1 MDGATPIMVTVGAP
15 RRVFIS
21 AAILGLAGIV
31 VSAVLGHWLVGV
43 LFLAGLALGALHNHL
58 TAKSIHKHT
67 ANGAEPDRRRFAFA
81 SLGRLTYVTLLGVIG
96 LVLFHRPGL
105 AVFVGLV
112 IFHFMALLGTSLPL
126 LKELRQ
132 P

>member
-1 MDGATPIMVTVGAP
+1 VDGATPIMVTVGAP
-15 RRVFIS
+15 RRVFLV
-21 AAILGLAGIV
+21 AGILGLAGIV
-31 VSAVLGHWLVGV
+31 VAAAVGHWLVGV
-43 LFLAGLALGALHNHL
+43 LFLAGLVLGALHNHL

-67 ANGAEPDRRRFAFA
+67 ENGAEPDRKRFAFA
-81 SLGRLTYVTLLGVIG
+81 SLGRLTYITLLGVLG
-96 LVLFHRPGL
+96 LVVFHRPGL

>member
-15 RRVFIS
+15 RRVFLS
-21 AAILGLAGIV
+21 AAILGLAGV
-31 VSAVLGHWLVGV
+31 VVALVIGHWLVGV
-43 LFLAGLALGALHNHL
+43 LFLAGLALGALHNKM
-58 TAKSIHKHT
+58 TATAIHRAT

-81 SLGRLTYVTLLGVIG
+81 SLGRLTYITLLGVVG
-96 LVLFHRPGL
+96 LVAFHRPGL

-126 LKELRQ
+126 LKELGRS
-132 P
+132 